1 MSIEKVHDECG
12 FSLRVESARV
22 VLVTS
27 AGAERDLTAPEANL
41 WADVCQKVLK
51 VIKRGIE

>member
-1 MSIEKVHDECG
+1 MSIEEVRNECG

-41 WADVCQKVLK
+41 WADVCQKVLTDS
-51 VIKRGIE
+51 KRGIE